1 MRVKLIGIV
10 AVAVLLS
17 TAACSR
23 SPERERPVGRT
34 TLFYEDAERKSWT
47 GEGPRP
53 LHTTVWYPA
62 ERQATET
69 EWTVGVFRAGWSAV
83 DAEIGGK
90 MEPRPLVVLSHG
102 TGGAAAQLSWL
113 AEHLAAH
120 GYLVAAVNHHGNTA
134 AEAAYLPHGFA
145 LWWERARD
153 LSAVIDHLTAD
164 ARFGPRIDTLRIGA
178 AGFSLGGYAV
188 LSVAGARTDR
198 EAWETAC
205 RRESPP
211 PSCTLPPESPFSM
224 DDVRTAVARDTAA
237 QVSLNRSGRS
247 FRDERIRAV
256 YAIAPVLGPALEPQ
270 SLADI
275 SLPVRVVVGDAD
287 DQALPDVT
295 ARPVAERVP
304 GADLEILPDVGH
316 YSFLAPCTLRGRLF
330 LRQLCADL
338 GPSRREV
345 HRHVATDARTFFDRT
360 LRVEGR
366 FMGERRER

>member
-1 MRVKLIGIV
+1 MREKLIGII

-17 TAACSR
+17 TAACTR
-23 SPERERPVGRT
+23 TPERERPVGRA
-34 TLFYEDAERKSWT
+34 TLFYEDAERTRWT
-47 GEGPRP
+47 GDGPRP
-53 LHTTVWYPA
+53 LRTTVWYPA
-62 ERQATET
+62 ERPATET
-69 EWTVGVFRAGWSAV
+69 EWTVGVFRAGRTAV
-83 DAEIGGK
+83 DAEIGGP
-90 MEPRPLVVLSHG
+90 MGPLPLVVLSHG

-134 AEAAYLPHGFA
+134 AEAAYLSHGFA
-145 LWWERARD
+145 LWWERAHD

-205 RRESPP
+205 TRDEPP

-224 DDVRTAVARDTAA
+224 DDVRTAVARDTSA
-237 QVSLNRSGRS
+237 QMSLHRSGRS

-256 YAIAPVLGPALEPQ
+256 YAMAPVLGPALEPQ

-275 SLPVRVVVGDAD
+275 SIPVRVVVGDAD

-304 GADLEILPDVGH
+304 GAELEILPDVGH
-316 YSFLAPCTLRGRLF
+316 YTFLARCTLRGRLF
-330 LRQLCADL
+330 VRPLCADS
-338 GPSRREV
+338 GPSRETIHPR
-345 HRHVATDARTFFDRT
+345 VAADALSFFDST
-360 LRVEGR
+360 LSVHDRSAP
-366 FMGERRER
+366 